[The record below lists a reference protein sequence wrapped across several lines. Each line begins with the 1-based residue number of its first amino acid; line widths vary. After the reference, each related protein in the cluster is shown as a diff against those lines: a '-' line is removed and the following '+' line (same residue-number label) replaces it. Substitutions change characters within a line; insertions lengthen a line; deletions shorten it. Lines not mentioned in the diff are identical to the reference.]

1 MITRDDIRE
10 LANFRSPEGCAVTF
24 YYQPTT
30 PLNKSHREDVIL
42 VKDMIRNALRAAE
55 KNGKNGSTRSDLERI
70 AGMIDPLHGNG
81 GKAKAIFACGKQGFW
96 REFDIPLQAMPS
108 RVGVSQ
114 RFRLKP
120 LAAILDAEQ
129 RACVLLAD
137 RTKAR
142 VFELLNDEVSEK
154 LDFINDL
161 TRRGKSDGWGGYD
174 AGHAERKQLNEAM
187 QHFKTVAD
195 YIERY
200 FERGECDRLLIGCRD
215 DVWSEIEPQL
225 QSRARQCLVGRFRID
240 PKLATA
246 EQVKQMA
253 REQLG
258 GYHDNKKQGLIREVI
273 GEAQRN
279 GRGAIGLRRVLRS
292 LEQGEV
298 LTLLLGGNFNAPGV
312 KCHNCGHIDL
322 HVTPNCA
329 VCGRENTELEDLGD
343 AIVGNAIRS
352 GVELVYISDDDEEFD
367 RIGRIAAL
375 LRFRADQNT
384 PAKAAS

>member
-24 YYQPTT
+24 YYQPST
-30 PLNKSHREDVIL
+30 PLNKSHREEAIL
-42 VKDMIRNALRAAE
+42 VKDMIRNALREAE
-55 KNGKNGSTRSDLERI
+55 KNGKNGSTRGDLERI
-70 AGMIDPLHGNG
+70 ASLIDPLHGNG
-81 GKAKAIFACGKQGFW
+81 GKAKAIFACGKEGFW
-96 REFDIPLQAMPS
+96 REFDIPAQLLTS
-108 RVGVSQ
+108 RIGVSQ

-120 LAAILDAEQ
+120 LAAVLDGEQ
-129 RACVLLAD
+129 RACILLAD

-142 VFELLNDEVSEK
+142 VFELVNDEIAEK
-154 LDFINDL
+154 QDFVNEL
-161 TRRGKSDGWGGYD
+161 TRRSKSGGWGGYD
-174 AGHAERKQLNEAM
+174 AGHVERKQSNEAM
-187 QHFKTVAD
+187 QHFKIVAE
-195 YIERY
+195 YIEQY
-200 FERGECDRLLIGCRD
+200 FERGRHDRLVIGCRD

-225 QSRARQCLVGRFRID
+225 QSGARQHLVGRFRID
-240 PKLATA
+240 SKLATA

-253 REQLG
+253 QQQLAE
-258 GYHDNKKQGLIREVI
+258 YNANKKHGLIREVI
-273 GEAQRN
+273 GEAHRN

-298 LTLLLGGNFNAPGV
+298 LTLLLGSNFSAPGV

-322 HVTPNCA
+322 HVTPACA

-352 GVELVYISDDDEEFD
+352 GVELVYIPDDEEFD

-375 LRFRADQNT
+375 LRYRADQNT
-384 PAKAAS
+384 PSKAAS